1 MREDF
6 IDELIVLF
14 SSNKIREFRQ
24 HSKPLYKYH
33 LCGIVNSVIMQGNFW
48 TGPGYG
54 EAKLMSLSSN
64 FFPNQMRKGYTLM
77 KQRTIDTLRNNF
89 FHSPEKDSQVD
100 MIISFFRKFLEDY
113 KKEGKSLI
121 LVKDFEKIIDI
132 KKLLLKQK
140 GIKVKDHHWLDVG
153 FKQGIVLTVPEFFNY
168 LDLINLWNDLI
179 KKNDIMQNLIEEQ
192 CKEKDFLFYLNP
204 NTIRHLE
211 NEPKLR
217 ELDYSRQA
225 SFRALIIQGVNLVES
240 YLYYYLYNVKSE
252 GKYKGQSKVLTMRGH
267 IQDKQIVKDLIFKV
281 HHHIANDTKI
291 NELYNQYLKT
301 VDIRDRFVHTSAFVE
316 ESNKMPQLQP
326 LLSIQFNS
334 VINHIQ
340 TCIDFVYSIDD
351 MLPVDDKMLFWKDRF
366 ETPIFAEEKK
376 ISVLNKFRGGA

>member
-113 KKEGKSLI
+113 KK
-121 LVKDFEKIIDI
+121 D
-132 KKLLLKQK
+132 
-140 GIKVKDHHWLDVG
+140 WLDVG